1 MRKKVSIV
9 GAGNVGAT
17 LGQLL
22 AIFEISDVVLYDI
35 IQDMPQGKALD
46 ISQMLNIFNSD
57 SKVIGT
63 NDYKDIEGSDIV
75 VITAGAAR
83 KPGMSREE
91 LLSFNAGII
100 KEVSNNIAKYC
111 DSNKCIVIVVSN
123 PLDVMTYLAY
133 KVLSNYGFTKNK
145 VMGMAG
151 VLDSS
156 RFVHF
161 ISEKL
166 NVSKNNI
173 NAFVLG
179 SHGDTMVPS
188 VKYTTVGGVSLE
200 NLLNSQDLDN
210 LIQRTRKG
218 GAEIVSL
225 LKNSSA
231 YYAPAA
237 STFKMIKSIIFD
249 KKEILPVSVY
259 VDGEYGY
266 KDIVIGLPVVLGKD
280 GVEKVIEFN
289 LTENEKKELNIS
301 ADKISELCKELYN
314 LKVLV

>member
-1 MRKKVSIV
+1 MKAKVSII

-17 LGQLL
+17 LAQLL

-35 IQDMPQGKALD
+35 VKDMPQGKALD
-46 ISQMLNIFNSD
+46 INQMLNIFYSD

-63 NDYKDIEGSDIV
+63 NDYKDIKNSDII
-75 VITAGAAR
+75 VITAGLAR

-91 LLSFNAGII
+91 LLSANASII
-100 KEVSNNIAKYC
+100 KEVSENIPKYC
-111 DSNKCIVIVVSN
+111 ENCIVIVVSN
-123 PLDVMTYLAY
+123 PLDAMTYLTY
-133 KVLSNYGFTKNK
+133 KILSNYGFDRTK

-188 VKYTTVGGVSLE
+188 VKYTTVSGVSLR
-200 NLLNSQDLDN
+200 DLVDLEVQSN
-210 LIQRTRKG
+210 LIERTRKG

-259 VDGEYGY
+259 VNGEYGY
-266 KDIVIGLPVVLGKD
+266 KDIVIGLPVVLGKN
-280 GVEKVIEFN
+280 GIEKIIEFD
-289 LTENEKKELNIS
+289 LEENEKRELDIS
-301 ADKISELCKELYN
+301 ANKISELCKELYN

>member
-1 MRKKVSIV
+1 MRKKVSII

-22 AIFEISDVVLYDI
+22 AIFELSDVVLYDVV
-35 IQDMPQGKALD
+35 QDMPQGKALD

-57 SKVIGT
+57 STVIGT
-63 NDYKDIEGSDIV
+63 NNYKDIENSDIV
-75 VITAGAAR
+75 VITAGLAR
-83 KPGMSREE
+83 KPGMSRED
-91 LLSFNAGII
+91 LLSANASII
-100 KEVSNNIAKYC
+100 KEVSQNIARYC
-111 DSNKCIVIVVSN
+111 NPNNCIVIVVSN
-123 PLDVMTYLAY
+123 PLDAMTYLTY
-133 KVLSNYGFTKNK
+133 KILNNYGFSRNK

-166 NVSKNNI
+166 NISKNNV

-188 VKYTTVGGVSLE
+188 VKYTTVAGVSLE
-200 NLLNSQDLDN
+200 KILPSSELST
-210 LIQRTRKG
+210 LIERTRKG

-237 STFKMIKSIIFD
+237 STFKMIKSIILD

-259 VDGEYGY
+259 VENEYEY
-266 KDIVIGLPVVLGKD
+266 SDIVLGLPVVLGKN
-280 GVEKVIEFN
+280 GIEKIIEFE
-289 LTENEKKELNIS
+289 LSESEKKELDIS
-301 ADKISELCKELYN
+301 ANKIAELCKELYT
-314 LKVLV
+314 LKVLA

>member
-1 MRKKVSIV
+1 MKAKVSII

-17 LGQLL
+17 LAQLL

-35 IQDMPQGKALD
+35 VKDMPQGKALD
-46 ISQMLNIFNSD
+46 INQMLNIFYSD

-63 NDYKDIEGSDIV
+63 NDYKDIKNSDII
-75 VITAGAAR
+75 VITAGLAR

-91 LLSFNAGII
+91 LLSANASII
-100 KEVSNNIAKYC
+100 KEVSENISKYC
-111 DSNKCIVIVVSN
+111 ENCIVIVVSN
-123 PLDVMTYLAY
+123 PLDAMTYLTY
-133 KVLSNYGFTKNK
+133 KILSNYGFDRTK

-188 VKYTTVGGVSLE
+188 VKYTTVSGVSLR
-200 NLLNSQDLDN
+200 DLVDLEVQSN
-210 LIQRTRKG
+210 LIERTRKG

-237 STFKMIKSIIFD
+237 ATFKMIKSIIFD
-249 KKEILPVSVY
+249 KKEILPISVY
-259 VDGEYGY
+259 VNGEYGY
-266 KDIVIGLPVVLGKD
+266 KDIVIGLPVVLGKN
-280 GVEKVIEFN
+280 GIEKIIEFD
-289 LTENEKKELNIS
+289 LEENEKKELDIS
-301 ADKISELCKELYN
+301 ANKISELCKELYN

>member
-1 MRKKVSIV
+1 MKAKVSII

-17 LGQLL
+17 LAQLL

-35 IQDMPQGKALD
+35 VKDMPQGKALD
-46 ISQMLNIFNSD
+46 INQMLNIFYSD

-63 NDYKDIEGSDIV
+63 NDYKDIKNSDII
-75 VITAGAAR
+75 VITAGLAR

-91 LLSFNAGII
+91 LLSANASII
-100 KEVSNNIAKYC
+100 KEVSENIPKYC
-111 DSNKCIVIVVSN
+111 ENCIVIVVSN
-123 PLDVMTYLAY
+123 PLDAMTYLTY
-133 KVLSNYGFTKNK
+133 KILSNYGFDRNK

-188 VKYTTVGGVSLE
+188 VKYTTVSGVSLR
-200 NLLNSQDLDN
+200 DLVDLEVQSN
-210 LIQRTRKG
+210 LIERTRKG

-237 STFKMIKSIIFD
+237 ATFKMIKSIIFD
-249 KKEILPVSVY
+249 KKEILPISVY
-259 VDGEYGY
+259 VNGEYGY
-266 KDIVIGLPVVLGKD
+266 KDIVIGLPVVLGKN
-280 GVEKVIEFN
+280 GIEKIIEFD
-289 LTENEKKELNIS
+289 LEENEKKELDIS
-301 ADKISELCKELYN
+301 ANKISELCKELYN

>member
-1 MRKKVSIV
+1 MKAKVSII

-17 LGQLL
+17 LAQLL

-35 IQDMPQGKALD
+35 VKDMPQGKALD
-46 ISQMLNIFNSD
+46 INQMLNIFYSD

-63 NDYKDIEGSDIV
+63 NDYKDIKNSDII
-75 VITAGAAR
+75 VITAGLAR

-91 LLSFNAGII
+91 LLSANASII
-100 KEVSNNIAKYC
+100 KEVSENIPKYC
-111 DSNKCIVIVVSN
+111 ENCIVIVVSN
-123 PLDVMTYLAY
+123 PLDAMTYLTY
-133 KVLSNYGFTKNK
+133 KILSNYGFDRTK

-188 VKYTTVGGVSLE
+188 VKYTTVSGVSLR
-200 NLLNSQDLDN
+200 DLVDLEVQSN
-210 LIQRTRKG
+210 LIERTRKG

-237 STFKMIKSIIFD
+237 ATFKMIKSIIFD
-249 KKEILPVSVY
+249 KKEILPISVY
-259 VDGEYGY
+259 VNGEYGY
-266 KDIVIGLPVVLGKD
+266 KDIVIGLPVVLGKN
-280 GVEKVIEFN
+280 GIEKIIEFD
-289 LTENEKKELNIS
+289 LEENEKKELDIS
-301 ADKISELCKELYN
+301 ANKISELCKELYN

>member
-1 MRKKVSIV
+1 MRKKISII

-17 LGQLL
+17 LAQLL
-22 AIFEISDVVLYDI
+22 AIFEISDIVLYDI
-35 IQDMPQGKALD
+35 VPDMPQGKALD

-63 NDYKDIEGSDIV
+63 NEYKDIENSDIV
-75 VITAGAAR
+75 VVTAGASR

-91 LLSFNAGII
+91 LLSFNASII
-100 KEVSNNIAKYC
+100 KEVSENIAKFC
-111 DSNKCIVIVVSN
+111 KDSIVIVVSN
-123 PLDVMTYLAY
+123 PLDAMTYLSY
-133 KVLSNYGFTKNK
+133 KVLSGAGFERNK

-156 RFVHF
+156 RFIHF

-166 NVSKNNI
+166 NVSKNSI

-188 VKYTTVGGVSLE
+188 VKYTTVSGVSLK
-200 NLLNSQDLDN
+200 DLVSTQEQKY
-210 LIQRTRKG
+210 LIERTRKG

-225 LKNSSA
+225 LKNASA

-237 STFKMIKSIIFD
+237 SVFKMIKSIIFD

-266 KDIVIGLPVVLGKD
+266 KDIVIGLPVVLGKN
-280 GVEKVIEFN
+280 GIEKIIEFN
-289 LTENEKKELNIS
+289 LDENEKKELDIS
-301 ADKISELCKELYN
+301 ASKISELCKELYN

>member
-1 MRKKVSIV
+1 MKPKISII

-17 LGQLL
+17 LAQLL

-35 IQDMPQGKALD
+35 VKDMPQGKALD
-46 ISQMLNIFNSD
+46 INQMLNIFYSD

-63 NDYKDIEGSDIV
+63 NDYKDIKNSDII
-75 VITAGAAR
+75 VITAGLAR

-91 LLSFNAGII
+91 LLSANASII
-100 KEVSNNIAKYC
+100 KEVSENISKYC
-111 DSNKCIVIVVSN
+111 DNNNCIVIVVSN
-123 PLDVMTYLAY
+123 PLDAMTYLTY
-133 KVLSNYGFTKNK
+133 KILSNYGFDRTK

-156 RFVHF
+156 RFIHF

-188 VKYTTVGGVSLE
+188 VKYTTVSGVSLK
-200 NLLNSQDLDN
+200 DLVDPEIQNN
-210 LIQRTRKG
+210 LIERTRKG

-259 VDGEYGY
+259 VNGEYGY
-266 KDIVIGLPVVLGKD
+266 KDIVIGLPAVLGKN
-280 GVEKVIEFN
+280 GIEKIIEFD
-289 LTENEKKELNIS
+289 LEENEKQELDIS
-301 ADKISELCKELYN
+301 ANKISELCKELYN

>member
-1 MRKKVSIV
+1 MKAKVSII

-17 LGQLL
+17 LAQLL

-35 IQDMPQGKALD
+35 VKDMPQGKALD
-46 ISQMLNIFNSD
+46 INQMLNIFYSD

-63 NDYKDIEGSDIV
+63 NDYKDIKNSDII
-75 VITAGAAR
+75 VITAGLAR

-91 LLSFNAGII
+91 LLSANASII
-100 KEVSNNIAKYC
+100 KEVSENIPKYC
-111 DSNKCIVIVVSN
+111 ENCIVIVVSN
-123 PLDVMTYLAY
+123 PLDAMTYLTY
-133 KVLSNYGFTKNK
+133 KILSNYGFDRTK

-188 VKYTTVGGVSLE
+188 VKYTTVSGVSLK
-200 NLLNSQDLDN
+200 DLVDSEVQSN
-210 LIQRTRKG
+210 LIERTRKG

-237 STFKMIKSIIFD
+237 ATFKMIKSIIFD
-249 KKEILPVSVY
+249 KKEILPISVY
-259 VDGEYGY
+259 VNGEYGY
-266 KDIVIGLPVVLGKD
+266 KDIVIGLPVVLGKN
-280 GVEKVIEFN
+280 GIEKIIEFD
-289 LTENEKKELNIS
+289 LEENEKKELDIS
-301 ADKISELCKELYN
+301 ANKISELCKELYN

>member
-1 MRKKVSIV
+1 MKAKVSII

-17 LGQLL
+17 LAQLL

-35 IQDMPQGKALD
+35 VKDMPQGKALD
-46 ISQMLNIFNSD
+46 INQMLNIFYSD

-63 NDYKDIEGSDIV
+63 NDYKDIKNSDII
-75 VITAGAAR
+75 VITAGLAR

-91 LLSFNAGII
+91 LLSANASII
-100 KEVSNNIAKYC
+100 KEVSENISKYC
-111 DSNKCIVIVVSN
+111 ENCIVIVVSN
-123 PLDVMTYLAY
+123 PLDAMTYLTY
-133 KVLSNYGFTKNK
+133 KILSNYGFDRTK

-188 VKYTTVGGVSLE
+188 VKYTTVSGVSLR
-200 NLLNSQDLDN
+200 DLVDLEVQSN
-210 LIQRTRKG
+210 LIERTRKG

-259 VDGEYGY
+259 VNGEYGY
-266 KDIVIGLPVVLGKD
+266 KDIVIGLPVVLGKN
-280 GVEKVIEFN
+280 GIEKIIEFD
-289 LTENEKKELNIS
+289 LEENEKRELDIS
-301 ADKISELCKELYN
+301 ANKISELCKELYN

>member
-1 MRKKVSIV
+1 MKAKVSII

-17 LGQLL
+17 LAQLL

-35 IQDMPQGKALD
+35 VKDMPQGKALD
-46 ISQMLNIFNSD
+46 INQMLNIFYSD

-63 NDYKDIEGSDIV
+63 NDYKDIKNSDII
-75 VITAGAAR
+75 VITAGLAR

-91 LLSFNAGII
+91 LLSANASII
-100 KEVSNNIAKYC
+100 KEVSENIPKYC
-111 DSNKCIVIVVSN
+111 ENCIVIVVSN
-123 PLDVMTYLAY
+123 PLDAMTYLTY
-133 KVLSNYGFTKNK
+133 KILSNYGFDRTK

-188 VKYTTVGGVSLE
+188 VKYTTVSGVSLR
-200 NLLNSQDLDN
+200 DLVDLEVQSN
-210 LIQRTRKG
+210 LIERTRKG

-259 VDGEYGY
+259 VNGEYGY
-266 KDIVIGLPVVLGKD
+266 KDIVIGLPVVLGKN
-280 GVEKVIEFN
+280 GIEKIIEFD
-289 LTENEKKELNIS
+289 LEENEKKELDIS
-301 ADKISELCKELYN
+301 ANKISELCKELYN

>member
-1 MRKKVSIV
+1 MKAKVSII

-17 LGQLL
+17 LAQLL

-35 IQDMPQGKALD
+35 VKDMPQGKALD
-46 ISQMLNIFNSD
+46 INQMLNIFYSD

-63 NDYKDIEGSDIV
+63 NDYKDIKNSDII
-75 VITAGAAR
+75 VITAGLAR

-91 LLSFNAGII
+91 LLSANASII
-100 KEVSNNIAKYC
+100 KEVSENISKYC
-111 DSNKCIVIVVSN
+111 ENCIVIVVSN
-123 PLDVMTYLAY
+123 PLDAMTYLTY
-133 KVLSNYGFTKNK
+133 KILSNYGFDRTK

-188 VKYTTVGGVSLE
+188 VKYTTVSGVSLR
-200 NLLNSQDLDN
+200 DLVDLEVQSN
-210 LIQRTRKG
+210 LIERTRKG

-259 VDGEYGY
+259 VNGEYGY
-266 KDIVIGLPVVLGKD
+266 KDIVIGLPVVLGKN
-280 GVEKVIEFN
+280 GIEKIIEFD
-289 LTENEKKELNIS
+289 LEENEKKELDIS
-301 ADKISELCKELYN
+301 ANKISELCKELYN

>member
-1 MRKKVSIV
+1 MKAKVSII

-17 LGQLL
+17 LAQLL

-35 IQDMPQGKALD
+35 VKDMPQGKALD
-46 ISQMLNIFNSD
+46 INQMLNIFYSD

-63 NDYKDIEGSDIV
+63 NDYKDIKNSDII
-75 VITAGAAR
+75 VITAGLAR

-91 LLSFNAGII
+91 LLSANASII
-100 KEVSNNIAKYC
+100 KEVSENVSKYC
-111 DSNKCIVIVVSN
+111 ENCIVIVVSN
-123 PLDVMTYLAY
+123 PLDAMTYLTY
-133 KVLSNYGFTKNK
+133 KILSNYGFDRTK

-188 VKYTTVGGVSLE
+188 VKYTTVSGVSLK
-200 NLLNSQDLDN
+200 DLVDSEVQSN
-210 LIQRTRKG
+210 LIERTRKG

-237 STFKMIKSIIFD
+237 ATFKMIKSIIFD

-259 VDGEYGY
+259 VNGEYGY
-266 KDIVIGLPVVLGKD
+266 KDIVIGLPVVLGKN
-280 GVEKVIEFN
+280 GIEKIIEFD
-289 LTENEKKELNIS
+289 LEENEKKELDIS
-301 ADKISELCKELYN
+301 ANKISELCKELYN